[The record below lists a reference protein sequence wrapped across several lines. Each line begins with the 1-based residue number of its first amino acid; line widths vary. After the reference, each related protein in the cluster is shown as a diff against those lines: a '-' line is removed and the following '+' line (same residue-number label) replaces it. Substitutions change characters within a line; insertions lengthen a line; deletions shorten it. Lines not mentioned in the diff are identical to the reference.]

1 MTAQITHVRFHG
13 YRKNEDIAIYKWRLD
28 TGEQGESDR
37 ASMIAWMEQGNDMV
51 VAVDGAWQPVG
62 VVRVEGQAPF
72 SVRTPQRA
80 VDRRAALQLPM
91 F

>member
-37 ASMIAWMEQGNDMV
+37 ASIRSLARET
-51 VAVDGAWQPVG
+51 VAVSAG
-62 VVRVEGQAPF
+62 RVLGYRRLGRLD
-72 SVRTPQRA
+72 SVR
-80 VDRRAALQLPM
+80 
-91 F
+91 

>member
-13 YRKNEDIAIYKWRLD
+13 YRKNEDIAIYKWQLD

-37 ASMIAWMEQGNDMV
+37 AAMIAWMDQGNDMV
-51 VAVDGAWQPVG
+51 VAVGGTWQPVSI
-62 VVRVEGQAPF
+62 VRVAGQPPF
-72 SVRTPQRA
+72 LCAHLNGQWT
-80 VDRRAALQLPM
+80 DGLLQLPM

>member
-13 YRKNEDIAIYKWRLD
+13 YRNNEDIAIYKWRLD

-37 ASMIAWMEQGNDMV
+37 VAMIAWMEQGNDMV
-51 VAVDGAWQPVG
+51 VAADGAWQQVG
-62 VVRVEGQAPF
+62 VVRMQGAPPFLCAHANGQW
-72 SVRTPQRA
+72 TE
-80 VDRRAALQLPM
+80 ALLNLPM

>member
-13 YRKNEDIAIYKWRLD
+13 YRKNEDIAVYKWRLD

-37 ASMIAWMEQGNDMV
+37 ASMIAWMQQGNDMI
-51 VAVDGAWQPVG
+51 VAVAGAWQPVG
-62 VVRVEGQAPF
+62 VVQVEGQAPF
-72 SVRTPQRA
+72 LCAHSNGQWT
-80 VDRRAALQLPM
+80 DGLLQLPM

>member
-37 ASMIAWMEQGNDMV
+37 ASMITWMDQGNDMV
-51 VAVDGAWQPVG
+51 IQVAGAWQPVAI
-62 VVRVEGQAPF
+62 VRVEGAVPYL
-72 SVRTPQRA
+72 RA
-80 VDRRAALQLPM
+80 HLNGQWTDGLLELPM

>member
-13 YRKNEDIAIYKWRLD
+13 YRKNEDIAIYKWRLN

-37 ASMIAWMEQGNDMV
+37 AAMIAWMDQGNDMV

-62 VVRVEGQAPF
+62 VVRVEGAAPF
-72 SVRTPQRA
+72 LCAHLNGQWT
-80 VDRRAALQLPM
+80 DGLLHLPM

>member
-13 YRKNEDIAIYKWRLD
+13 YRRNEDIAIYKWQLD

-62 VVRVEGQAPF
+62 IARVEGQPPF
-72 SVRTPQRA
+72 LCAHLNGQWTDGLLR
-80 VDRRAALQLPM
+80 LPM

>member
-13 YRKNEDIAIYKWRLD
+13 YRRNEDIAIYKWQLD
-28 TGEQGESDR
+28 TGERGESDR
-37 ASMIAWMEQGNDMV
+37 AAMIAWMDQGNDIV

-62 VVRVEGQAPF
+62 IVRVEGQAPF
-72 SVRTPQRA
+72 LCAHFNGQWTEGL
-80 VDRRAALQLPM
+80 LQLPM

>member
-13 YRKNEDIAIYKWRLD
+13 YRKNEDIAIYRWRLD

-37 ASMIAWMEQGNDMV
+37 AAMIAWMEQGNDMV
-51 VAVDGAWQPVG
+51 VAADGVWQQVG
-62 VVRVEGQAPF
+62 IVRMPGQAPF
-72 SVRTPQRA
+72 LCAHANGQWT
-80 VDRRAALQLPM
+80 DALLNLPM

>member
-13 YRKNEDIAIYKWRLD
+13 YRKHEDIAVYKWRLD
-28 TGEQGESDR
+28 TGENGESDR
-37 ASMIAWMEQGNDMV
+37 VSMIAWLEQGNDAV
-51 VAVDGAWQPVG
+51 VAVDGAWVAVG

-72 SVRTPQRA
+72 LCTHVNGQWT
-80 VDRRAALQLPM
+80 DGLLQLPM

>member
-37 ASMIAWMEQGNDMV
+37 ASMIAWMDQGNDMV
-51 VAVDGAWQPVG
+51 VAVAGAWQPVG
-62 VVRVEGQAPF
+62 IVRIAGAAPF
-72 SVRTPQRA
+72 LCAHLNGQWT
-80 VDRRAALQLPM
+80 DGLLQLPM

>member
-13 YRKNEDIAIYKWRLD
+13 YRRNEDIAIYKWRLD

-37 ASMIAWMEQGNDMV
+37 AAMIAWMEQGNDMV
-51 VAVDGAWQPVG
+51 VSVEGVWQPVG
-62 VVRVEGQAPF
+62 IVRVEGQAPF
-72 SVRTPQRA
+72 LCAHLNGQWTEA
-80 VDRRAALQLPM
+80 LLQLPM

>member
-13 YRKNEDIAIYKWRLD
+13 YRRNEDIAIYKWQLD

-37 ASMIAWMEQGNDMV
+37 AAMIAWMDQGNDMV
-51 VAVDGAWQPVG
+51 VAVDGVLQPVAI
-62 VVRVEGQAPF
+62 VRAPGQVPF
-72 SVRTPQRA
+72 LCAHLNGQWT
-80 VDRRAALQLPM
+80 DGLLQLPM

>member
-13 YRKNEDIAIYKWRLD
+13 YRKNEDIAIYKWQLD

-37 ASMIAWMEQGNDMV
+37 AAMIAWMDQGNEMV
-51 VAVDGAWQPVG
+51 VAVDGVWQPVG
-62 VVRVEGQAPF
+62 IVRIAGAVPFLCAHLNGQWTDGLL
-72 SVRTPQRA
+72 R
-80 VDRRAALQLPM
+80 LPM

>member
-37 ASMIAWMEQGNDMV
+37 ASMIAWMDQGNDMV
-51 VAVDGAWQPVG
+51 ISVDGVWQPVG
-62 VVRVEGQAPF
+62 VVRVEG
-72 SVRTPQRA
+72 A
-80 VDRRAALQLPM
+80 VPYLCAHLNGQWTEGLLQLPM

>member
-28 TGEQGESDR
+28 SGEQGESDR
-37 ASMIAWMEQGNDMV
+37 AAMIAWMEQGNDMV

-62 VVRVEGQAPF
+62 IVRVEGSPPF
-72 SVRTPQRA
+72 LCAHLNGQWT
-80 VDRRAALQLPM
+80 DGLLQLPM

>member
-37 ASMIAWMEQGNDMV
+37 AAMIAWMDQGNEMV
-51 VAVDGAWQPVG
+51 IQVGGAWQPVAI
-62 VVRVEGQAPF
+62 VRIEGAVPYL
-72 SVRTPQRA
+72 RA
-80 VDRRAALQLPM
+80 HLNGQCTDGLLELPM